1 SERPAAAELFVAF
14 LSGLAMPPVA
24 APRLPGH
31 SLNPMET
38 IMLDINESKRSR
50 DEAQARAGKGFQA
63 LVCSR
68 HVRNE
73 LF

>member
-1 SERPAAAELFVAF
+1 
-14 LSGLAMPPVA
+14 
-24 APRLPGH
+24 
-31 SLNPMET
+31 
-38 IMLDINESKRSR
+38 MLDINESKRSR